1 MVKAP
6 PAPRPPP
13 VVPAPPTPQAAAAP
27 APESRRGEVE
37 ALTTAALNAFV
48 ENNYPKAR
56 KAVEKALALDP
67 KNKKA
72 RELQKILGA
81 LG

>member
-1 MVKAP
+1 VVSP
-6 PAPRPPP
+6 PE
-13 VVPAPPTPQAAAAP
+13 VVVAAP
-27 APESRRGEVE
+27 AVEVAAPPEARRGEVE
-37 ALTTAALNAFV
+37 ALTTTALNAFV

-56 KAVEKALALDP
+56 KAVEKALVLDP